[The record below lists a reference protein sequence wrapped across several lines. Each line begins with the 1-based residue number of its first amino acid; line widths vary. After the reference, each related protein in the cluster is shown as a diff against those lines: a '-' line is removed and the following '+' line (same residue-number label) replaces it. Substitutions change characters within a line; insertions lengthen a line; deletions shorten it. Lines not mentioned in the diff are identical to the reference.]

1 MCASRSHPL
10 KHSKNAKKGAEEQC
24 SDASA
29 TDGAKRSAILCPAYK
44 LIYLQHTRHCNIFH
58 DEGSESCD
66 AVCELYIYLSSKLA
80 TQVGRYAACPA
91 ALHSSCVD
99 ESCAPATGT
108 WVPCV
113 STVPSAPRPSTAM
126 RVKSPPAAE

>member
-1 MCASRSHPL
+1 MPVLQTAQSGARSFVPPTSL
-10 KHSKNAKKGAEEQC
+10 FIYN
-24 SDASA
+24 
-29 TDGAKRSAILCPAYK
+29 TRAIA
-44 LIYLQHTRHCNIFH
+44 IF
-58 DEGSESCD
+58 D